1 MDTASWMQMGG
12 LAGLGAAL
20 LAGFLFSFTPVA
32 FASIPV
38 VLAYVTRA
46 RALREAISYGSAFAA
61 GLVLTH
67 VVLGVGAA
75 LGGVWVRDLLSRQWG
90 LVLGPLLILLG
101 LIWAGW
107 LRLPLPWIPLRGKRA
122 ATLWGAFLLGIPFTV
137 GICPACSP
145 GLWIGLGVSVSIG
158 SVVYGGLLMFAFA
171 IGRVIPLAIGAFS
184 IGWLENLQSVE
195 RWRRAFEISGGIT
208 LIAVGLYLLNEYYFW
223 I

>member
-1 MDTASWMQMGG
+1 MDTATWMQMGG
-12 LAGLGAAL
+12 FAGLGAAV

-46 RALREAISYGSAFAA
+46 RALWEAVSYGSAFAA
-61 GLVLTH
+61 GLILTH

-75 LGGVWVRDLLSRQWG
+75 FGGAWVQDLLSRQWG
-90 LVLGPLLILLG
+90 MVLGPLLILLG

-122 ATLWGAFLLGIPFTV
+122 ATLWGAFLLGMPFTV

-145 GLWIGLGVSVSIG
+145 GLWIGLGVSASIG
-158 SVVYGGLLMFAFA
+158 SMAYGGLLMFAFA